1 MDAMDAHPVKSQPH
15 DAKQPTAR
23 GGPAGWFRVAAGF
36 SALAAL
42 GSGYQAWSV
51 IRPSANAVVHYAPS
65 LGAAIA
71 VASALF
77 ASASLLAIRHRA
89 IAGLCLL
96 FGYAIPAATLYVQQ
110 ATILPPSLL
119 LVVSMLALMMAKLRR
134 SAVEN
139 PAA

>member
-1 MDAMDAHPVKSQPH
+1 MDAMDAHPVTSQPH
-15 DAKQPTAR
+15 DVKQPTAR

-51 IRPSANAVVHYAPS
+51 IRPSADAIMRYAPS
-65 LGAAIA
+65 FGAAIA
-71 VASALF
+71 VASVLF
-77 ASASLLAIRHRA
+77 AGASLLAIRHRA
-89 IAGLCLL
+89 IAGLGLL
-96 FGYAIPAATLYVQQ
+96 FGYAIPATTLYVQQ
-110 ATILPPSLL
+110 ATIAPPSLL
-119 LVVSMLALMMAKLRR
+119 LVVSMLALLMANLRR